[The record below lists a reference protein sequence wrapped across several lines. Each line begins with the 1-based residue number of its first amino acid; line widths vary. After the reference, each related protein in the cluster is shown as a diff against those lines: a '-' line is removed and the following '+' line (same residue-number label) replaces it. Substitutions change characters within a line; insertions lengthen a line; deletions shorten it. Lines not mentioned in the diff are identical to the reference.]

1 MKSLVVILGQGAWGS
16 ALGRTLADAGAEV
29 RFWRRGGSAAVL
41 EGAGMVISAVP
52 AQATRDVLG
61 ALAPAL
67 PDGVALVLTAKG
79 LEQGTLK
86 LQSEIAAEVASGH
99 PVAIL
104 TGPSFAR
111 DLTAGLPTAV
121 TLAVSGEEG
130 EALQRRL
137 ATPSLRPYLSDDIIG
152 AQIGGAVKN
161 VIAIAC
167 GVAIGIGMGESARA
181 ALMTRGF
188 AGMGRLGTALGGRAE
203 TLGGLSG
210 LGDLALTAAS
220 EHSRNFAYGLAL
232 GRGVSLGELAADGR
246 TYEGAAEKVKIA
258 YLATGDGEGTLTS
271 DADLSAYQDDENPWM
286 ANAIA
291 DLERLAVVP
300 PTVAV
305 SALRD
310 AERLAGS

>member
-1 MKSLVVILGQGAWGS
+1 VTGPVTILGQGAWGT
-16 ALGRTLADAGAEV
+16 ALGRTLADAGSEV
-29 RFWRRGGSAAVL
+29 RFWRRGDSAAVL

-52 AQATRDVLG
+52 AQATRGVLG

-67 PDGVALVLTAKG
+67 PDGAALVLTAKG
-79 LEQGTLK
+79 LERRTLK
-86 LQSEIAAEVASGH
+86 LQSEIAAEVAPRH

-121 TLAVSGEEG
+121 TLAVADRALGEV
-130 EALQRRL
+130 LQRRL
-137 ATPSLRPYLSDDIIG
+137 ATRSLRPYLTDDVTG

-167 GVAIGIGMGESARA
+167 GAAIGIGLGESARA

-188 AGMGRLGTALGGRAE
+188 AEMVRLGTALGGRAE

-220 EHSRNFAYGLAL
+220 ESSRNFAYGLAL
-232 GRGVSLGELAADGR
+232 GRGVSVADLAADGR
-246 TYEGAAEKVKIA
+246 TYEGAATAGPVA
-258 YLATGDGEGTLTS
+258 A
-271 DADLSAYQDDENPWM
+271 
-286 ANAIA
+286 
-291 DLERLAVVP
+291 LAVRLGVGMP
-300 PTVAV
+300 VAATVA
-305 SALRD
+305 ALVAGGLAVPD
-310 AERLAGS
+310 AVEKLFNRPLRRE

>member
-1 MKSLVVILGQGAWGS
+1 VSEGPVVILGQGAWGT
-16 ALGRTLADAGAEV
+16 ALGRTLADAGTEV

-41 EGAGMVISAVP
+41 EGAGMVLSAVP
-52 AQATRDVLG
+52 AQATREVLG

-79 LEQGTLK
+79 LERRTLK
-86 LQSEIAAEVASGH
+86 LQSEIAAEVAPGH

-121 TLAVSGEEG
+121 TLAVADGVLGET
-130 EALQRRL
+130 LQRRL
-137 ATPSLRPYLSDDIIG
+137 ATRSLRPYLTGDIIG

-167 GVAIGIGMGESARA
+167 GAAIGVGLGESARA

-188 AGMGRLGTALGGRAE
+188 AEMVRLGTALGGRAE

-220 EHSRNFAYGLAL
+220 EQSRNFAYGLAL
-232 GRGVSLGELAADGR
+232 GRGVSLADLAADGR
-246 TYEGAAEKVKIA
+246 TYEGAATAGPVA
-258 YLATGDGEGTLTS
+258 ALAARLGAEMPVAATVAALVAGG
-271 DADLSAYQDDENPWM
+271 
-286 ANAIA
+286 
-291 DLERLAVVP
+291 LAVP
-300 PTVAV
+300 DAV
-305 SALRD
+305 EKLFNRPLRR
-310 AERLAGS
+310 E

>member
-1 MKSLVVILGQGAWGS
+1 
-16 ALGRTLADAGAEV
+16 LADAGSQV
-29 RFWRRGGSAAVL
+29 RFWRRANSATVL
-41 EGAGMVISAVP
+41 EGATMVISAVP
-52 AQATRDVLG
+52 AQATREVLG

-67 PDGVALVLTAKG
+67 PEGVALVLTAKG
-79 LEQGTLK
+79 LEQGTLA
-86 LQSEIAAEVASGH
+86 LQSEIAAEVAPGH

-121 TLAVSGEEG
+121 TLAVSGG
-130 EALQRRL
+130 LAEALQRRL
-137 ATPSLRPYLSDDIIG
+137 ATRSLRPYLSDDVTG

-167 GVAIGIGMGESARA
+167 GVAIGMRLGESARA

-188 AGMGRLGTALGGRAE
+188 AEMVRLGTALGGRAE

-220 EHSRNFAYGLAL
+220 ESSRNFAYGLAL

-246 TYEGAAEKVKIA
+246 TYEGAATAGPVAAMAARLGIEMPVA
-258 YLATGDGEGTLTS
+258 ATVSELVAG
-271 DADLSAYQDDENPWM
+271 
-286 ANAIA
+286 
-291 DLERLAVVP
+291 RLAVP
-300 PTVAV
+300 DAV
-305 SALRD
+305 EKLFNRPLRR
-310 AERLAGS
+310 E

>member
-1 MKSLVVILGQGAWGS
+1 MKSPVVILGQGAWGT
-16 ALGRTLADAGAEV
+16 ALGRTLTDAGAEV
-29 RFWRRGGSAAVL
+29 RFWRRGDSAAVL
-41 EGAGMVISAVP
+41 AGAGMVISAVP
-52 AQATRDVLG
+52 AQATREVLA
-61 ALAPAL
+61 ALAPTL

-86 LQSEIAAEVASGH
+86 LQSEIAAEVAPGH

-121 TLAVSGEEG
+121 TLAVADGVLGET
-130 EALQRRL
+130 LQRRL
-137 ATPSLRPYLSDDIIG
+137 ATRSLRPYLTGDIIG

-167 GVAIGIGMGESARA
+167 GAAIGVGLGESARA

-188 AGMGRLGTALGGRAE
+188 AEMVRLGTALGGRAE

-220 EHSRNFAYGLAL
+220 ESSRNFAYGLAL
-232 GRGVSLGELAADGR
+232 GRGVSLADLAADGR
-246 TYEGAAEKVKIA
+246 TYEGAATAGPVA
-258 YLATGDGEGTLTS
+258 ALAARLGAEMPVAATVAALVAGG
-271 DADLSAYQDDENPWM
+271 
-286 ANAIA
+286 
-291 DLERLAVVP
+291 LAVP
-300 PTVAV
+300 DAV
-305 SALRD
+305 EKLFNRPLRR
-310 AERLAGS
+310 E

>member
-1 MKSLVVILGQGAWGS
+1 MKSPVVILGQGAWGT
-16 ALGRTLADAGAEV
+16 ALGRTLIDAGAEV
-29 RFWRRGGSAAVL
+29 RFWRRGGLAAVL
-41 EGAGMVISAVP
+41 AGAGMVISAVP
-52 AQATRDVLG
+52 AQATREVLG

-86 LQSEIAAEVASGH
+86 LQSEIAAEVAPGH

-121 TLAVSGEEG
+121 TLAVADGVLGET
-130 EALQRRL
+130 LQRRL
-137 ATPSLRPYLSDDIIG
+137 ATRSLRPYLTGDIIG

-167 GVAIGIGMGESARA
+167 GAAIGVGLGESARA

-188 AGMGRLGTALGGRAE
+188 AEMVRLGTALGGRAE

-220 EHSRNFAYGLAL
+220 ESSRNFAYGLAL
-232 GRGVSLGELAADGR
+232 GRGVSLADLAADGR
-246 TYEGAAEKVKIA
+246 TYEGAATAGPVA
-258 YLATGDGEGTLTS
+258 ALAARLGAEMPVAATVAALVAGG
-271 DADLSAYQDDENPWM
+271 
-286 ANAIA
+286 
-291 DLERLAVVP
+291 LAVP
-300 PTVAV
+300 DAV
-305 SALRD
+305 EKLFNRPLRR
-310 AERLAGS
+310 E

>member
-1 MKSLVVILGQGAWGS
+1 MSGVVAILGQGAWGT
-16 ALGRTLADAGAEV
+16 ALGRTLADAGTEV

-41 EGAGMVISAVP
+41 EGAGMVLSAVP
-52 AQATRDVLG
+52 AQATREVLG

-79 LEQGTLK
+79 LERGTLK
-86 LQSEIAAEVASGH
+86 LQSEIAAEVAPGH

-111 DLTAGLPTAV
+111 DLIAGLPTAV
-121 TLAVSGEEG
+121 TLAVSGGAVADGALG

-137 ATPSLRPYLSDDIIG
+137 ATRSLRPYLTDDIIG

-167 GVAIGIGMGESARA
+167 GVAIGIGLGESARA

-188 AGMGRLGTALGGRAE
+188 AEMVRLGIALGGRAE

-220 EHSRNFAYGLAL
+220 ESSRNFAYGLTL
-232 GRGVSLGELAADGR
+232 GRGVSVAELAADGR
-246 TYEGAAEKVKIA
+246 TYEGAATAGPVA
-258 YLATGDGEGTLTS
+258 ALAARLGVEMPVAATVAALVAGG
-271 DADLSAYQDDENPWM
+271 
-286 ANAIA
+286 
-291 DLERLAVVP
+291 LAVP
-300 PTVAV
+300 EAV
-305 SALRD
+305 EKLFNRPLRR
-310 AERLAGS
+310 E

>member
-1 MKSLVVILGQGAWGS
+1 VSGPVTILGQGAWGT
-16 ALGRTLADAGAEV
+16 ALGRTLADAGSEV
-29 RFWRRGGSAAVL
+29 RFWRRGDSATVL

-86 LQSEIAAEVASGH
+86 LQSEIAAEVAPGH

-121 TLAVSGEEG
+121 TLAVADGVLGET
-130 EALQRRL
+130 LQRRL
-137 ATPSLRPYLSDDIIG
+137 ATRSLRPYLTGDIIG

-167 GVAIGIGMGESARA
+167 GAAIGVGLGESARA

-188 AGMGRLGTALGGRAE
+188 AEMVRLGTALGGRAE

-220 EHSRNFAYGLAL
+220 ESSRNFAYGLAL
-232 GRGVSLGELAADGR
+232 GRGVSLADLAADGR
-246 TYEGAAEKVKIA
+246 TYEGAATAGPVA
-258 YLATGDGEGTLTS
+258 ALAARLGAEMPVAATVAALVAGG
-271 DADLSAYQDDENPWM
+271 
-286 ANAIA
+286 
-291 DLERLAVVP
+291 LAVP
-300 PTVAV
+300 DAV
-305 SALRD
+305 EKLFNRPLRR
-310 AERLAGS
+310 E

>member
-1 MKSLVVILGQGAWGS
+1 MSGPVTILGQGAWGT
-16 ALGRTLADAGAEV
+16 ALGRTLTDAGAEV
-29 RFWRRGGSAAVL
+29 RFWRRGGPAAVL

-86 LQSEIAAEVASGH
+86 LQSEIAAEVAPRH

-121 TLAVSGEEG
+121 TLAVADGVLG

-137 ATPSLRPYLSDDIIG
+137 ATRSLRPYLTDDVIG

-167 GVAIGIGMGESARA
+167 GVAIGIGLGESARA

-188 AGMGRLGTALGGRAE
+188 AEMVRLGTVLGGRAE

-220 EHSRNFAYGLAL
+220 EQSRNFAYGLAL
-232 GRGVSLGELAADGR
+232 GRGVPIGELAADGR
-246 TYEGAAEKVKIA
+246 TYEGAATAGPVA
-258 YLATGDGEGTLTS
+258 ALAARLGVEMPVAATVAALVASE
-271 DADLSAYQDDENPWM
+271 
-286 ANAIA
+286 
-291 DLERLAVVP
+291 LAVP
-300 PTVAV
+300 DAAEKLFNRP
-305 SALRD
+305 LRR
-310 AERLAGS
+310 E

>member
-1 MKSLVVILGQGAWGS
+1 MKSPVVILGQGAWGT
-16 ALGRTLADAGAEV
+16 ALGRTLIDAGAEV
-29 RFWRRGGSAAVL
+29 RFWRRGGLAAVL
-41 EGAGMVISAVP
+41 AGAGMVISAVP
-52 AQATRDVLG
+52 AQATREVLG

-86 LQSEIAAEVASGH
+86 LQSEIAAEVAPGH

-121 TLAVSGEEG
+121 TLAVADGVLGET
-130 EALQRRL
+130 LQRRL
-137 ATPSLRPYLSDDIIG
+137 ATRSLRPYLTGDIIG

-167 GVAIGIGMGESARA
+167 GAAIGVGLGESARA

-188 AGMGRLGTALGGRAE
+188 AEMVRLGTALGGRAE

-220 EHSRNFAYGLAL
+220 ESSRNFAYGLAL
-232 GRGVSLGELAADGR
+232 GRGVSLADLAADGR
-246 TYEGAAEKVKIA
+246 TYEGAATAGPVA
-258 YLATGDGEGTLTS
+258 ALAARLGAEMPVAATVAALVADG
-271 DADLSAYQDDENPWM
+271 
-286 ANAIA
+286 
-291 DLERLAVVP
+291 LAVP
-300 PTVAV
+300 DAV
-305 SALRD
+305 EKLFNRPLRR
-310 AERLAGS
+310 E

>member
-1 MKSLVVILGQGAWGS
+1 VVAILGQGAWGT
-16 ALGRTLADAGAEV
+16 ALGRTLADAGSEV

-41 EGAGMVISAVP
+41 EGAGMVLSAVP
-52 AQATRDVLG
+52 AQATREVLG

-79 LEQGTLK
+79 LERRTLK
-86 LQSEIAAEVASGH
+86 LQSEIAAEVAPRH

-121 TLAVSGEEG
+121 TLAVSGGAGEE
-130 EALQRRL
+130 LQRRL
-137 ATPSLRPYLSDDIIG
+137 ATRSLRPYLTDDIIG

-167 GVAIGIGMGESARA
+167 GVAIGIGLGESARA

-188 AGMGRLGTALGGRAE
+188 AEMVRLGIALGGRAE

-220 EHSRNFAYGLAL
+220 ESSRNFAYGLAL
-232 GRGVSLGELAADGR
+232 GRGVSVAELAADGR
-246 TYEGAAEKVKIA
+246 TYEGAATAGPVA
-258 YLATGDGEGTLTS
+258 ALAARLGVEMPVAAMVAAL
-271 DADLSAYQDDENPWM
+271 A
-286 ANAIA
+286 ANA
-291 DLERLAVVP
+291 LAVP
-300 PTVAV
+300 EAV
-305 SALRD
+305 DKLFNRPLRR
-310 AERLAGS
+310 E

>member
-1 MKSLVVILGQGAWGS
+1 MSGPVTILGQGAWGT
-16 ALGRTLADAGAEV
+16 ALGRTLADAGSEV
-29 RFWRRGGSAAVL
+29 RFWRRGDSAAAL

-79 LEQGTLK
+79 LERGTLK
-86 LQSEIAAEVASGH
+86 LQSEIAAEVAPRH

-121 TLAVSGEEG
+121 TLAVADGVLGET
-130 EALQRRL
+130 LQRRL
-137 ATPSLRPYLSDDIIG
+137 ATRSLRPYLTGDIIG

-167 GVAIGIGMGESARA
+167 GAAIGVGLGESARA

-188 AGMGRLGTALGGRAE
+188 AEMVRLGTALGGRAE

-220 EHSRNFAYGLAL
+220 ESSRNFAYGLAL
-232 GRGVSLGELAADGR
+232 GRGVSLADLAADGR
-246 TYEGAAEKVKIA
+246 TYEGAATAGPVA
-258 YLATGDGEGTLTS
+258 ALAARLGAEMPVAATVAALVAGG
-271 DADLSAYQDDENPWM
+271 
-286 ANAIA
+286 
-291 DLERLAVVP
+291 LAVP
-300 PTVAV
+300 DAV
-305 SALRD
+305 EKLFNRPLRR
-310 AERLAGS
+310 E

>member
-1 MKSLVVILGQGAWGS
+1 M
-16 ALGRTLADAGAEV
+16 
-29 RFWRRGGSAAVL
+29 VL
-41 EGAGMVISAVP
+41 SAVP
-52 AQATRDVLG
+52 AQATREVLG

-79 LEQGTLK
+79 LERRTLK
-86 LQSEIAAEVASGH
+86 LQSEIAAEVAPRH

-121 TLAVSGEEG
+121 TLAVSGGAGEE
-130 EALQRRL
+130 LQRRL
-137 ATPSLRPYLSDDIIG
+137 ATRSLRPYLTDDIIG

-167 GVAIGIGMGESARA
+167 GVAIGIGLGESARA

-188 AGMGRLGTALGGRAE
+188 AEMVRLGIALGGRAE

-220 EHSRNFAYGLAL
+220 ESSRNFAYGLAL
-232 GRGVSLGELAADGR
+232 GRGVSVAELAADGR
-246 TYEGAAEKVKIA
+246 TYEGAATAGPVA
-258 YLATGDGEGTLTS
+258 ALAARLGVEMPVAAMVAALVA
-271 DADLSAYQDDENPWM
+271 DA
-286 ANAIA
+286 
-291 DLERLAVVP
+291 LAVSE
-300 PTVAV
+300 AV
-305 SALRD
+305 EKLFNRPLRR
-310 AERLAGS
+310 E